1 MQTTVNLSENAYKYV
16 SSVAQLTEKSFDEV
30 VEEAVENKFSSEVE
44 MLKRSVEVC
53 SDEEVLKLANLQMPA
68 GQSERL
74 SFLLG
79 KNGEGNLADD
89 ERDEL
94 DKLMRLNRA
103 NDLRKAIGIVEAMK
117 RGLVKSAREFWKM
130 TDVFPPKA

>member
-1 MQTTVNLSENAYKYV
+1 MQTTVNLCENAYKYV

-94 DKLMRLNRA
+94 NGLMRLNRA

-130 TDVFPPKA
+130 TDVFSPKA